1 MKEFINKLSKF
12 KNFLYPIIGVGFF
25 LLAWFIASKTIG
37 VEMILPSPIASLQ
50 KLFELF
56 VESEFWNAVGNT
68 VGRAIFAFLLSTLL
82 AIVFSIVG
90 YVVPQFAKILSPI
103 IIILRSIP
111 TMSIILL
118 ALIWLNSQSA
128 PVLIAFLILF
138 PQLYASFLSALNG
151 ISVELIDMSKAYK
164 VPVLKR
170 IFGLYFPEVLPASL
184 DSMKANISLSVKVT
198 IAGEVLAQT
207 FESMGVY
214 MQISKIYFDTAELL
228 GWTIMAIILSY
239 ALEGVFSLIKLFAV
253 RGKR

>member
-118 ALIWLNSQSA
+118 ALIWLNFNINNSDCQ
-128 PVLIAFLILF
+128 PVCSYFRK
-138 PQLYASFLSALNG
+138 
-151 ISVELIDMSKAYK
+151 IS
-164 VPVLKR
+164 
-170 IFGLYFPEVLPASL
+170 
-184 DSMKANISLSVKVT
+184 
-198 IAGEVLAQT
+198 
-207 FESMGVY
+207 
-214 MQISKIYFDTAELL
+214 
-228 GWTIMAIILSY
+228 
-239 ALEGVFSLIKLFAV
+239 
-253 RGKR
+253 